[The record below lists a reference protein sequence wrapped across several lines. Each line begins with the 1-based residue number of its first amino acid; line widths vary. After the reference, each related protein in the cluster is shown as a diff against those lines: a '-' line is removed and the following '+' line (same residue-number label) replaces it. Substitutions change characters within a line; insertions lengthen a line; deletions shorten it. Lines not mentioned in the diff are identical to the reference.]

1 MQFRLIKF
9 EKVTK
14 VYNKEN
20 IRLTKKKSFHE
31 PKSKTNHEEIE
42 IAGEL
47 FLEVKFEEFFS
58 LIFIFKE
65 MNKVAGLL
73 FQLWQKYIEILK
85 FASFE
90 ITKLLMQNYLSK
102 LKLR

>member
-1 MQFRLIKF
+1 MGSYRDISPCKIMRFQLIKF

-47 FLEVKFEEFFS
+47 FLEVNFEEFF
-58 LIFIFKE
+58 FYNF
-65 MNKVAGLL
+65 
-73 FQLWQKYIEILK
+73 F
-85 FASFE
+85 
-90 ITKLLMQNYLSK
+90 
-102 LKLR
+102 LRK